1 MKVLLFNG
9 SIHEKGC
16 TYTALSEVARVL
28 GEEGIETEIL
38 WIGAQPVQDCI
49 ACGSCKQTHRCVFGN
64 DVVNAWGEKAME
76 ADGFVFGSPVYY
88 AHVQQNNI
96 RQF

>member
-38 WIGAQPVQDCI
+38 WIGAQPVDR
-49 ACGSCKQTHRCVFGN
+49 ASRRTAAYSGTTS
-64 DVVNAWGEKAME
+64 
-76 ADGFVFGSPVYY
+76 
-88 AHVQQNNI
+88 
-96 RQF
+96 